1 MMRKTA
7 TYPHVR
13 SVRPLTGKRLRV
25 TFANGVAKI
34 YDCTPLLKEDAFK
47 PLEDEALFRSIHVE
61 AHGYAVVWTDE
72 IDLAE
77 SELWLHG
84 KPTA

>member
-1 MMRKTA
+1 MRKAA
-7 TYPHVR
+7 TYPRVR
-13 SVRPLTGKRLRV
+13 SVRTLTGKRLHV

-34 YDCTPLLKEDAFK
+34 YDCAPLLKEDAFK
-47 PLEDEALFRSIHVE
+47 PLEDEAIFRSVHVE
-61 AHGYAVVWTDE
+61 PPGYAVVWTDE

-84 KPTA
+84 EPAG